1 MLDKKLIKKEVSVL
15 HFLLLTTSKLLIGIG
30 LGLMIA
36 SHYWFAQP
44 YWYLIILVGAIIL
57 IPTLYKLMAAEEKEE
72 IVLKKRF
79 KKK

>member
-1 MLDKKLIKKEVSVL
+1 MLEKKLIKKEVSVL
-15 HFLLLTTSKLLIGIG
+15 NFLLLTTSKLLIGIG
-30 LGLMIA
+30 LGLIIA

-57 IPTLYKLMAAEEKEE
+57 IPTLYKLTAAEEKEE
-72 IVLKKRF
+72 IVLKKRL